1 MTGSFC
7 CFFNALTGNTPF
19 PWQRRLFDDW
29 LSVGRLPPAVD
40 IPTGLGKTSVMAVWL
55 LARAGGAALPR
66 RLVYVVD
73 RRAVVDQATDCAKT
87 LRENL
92 DCPALAQV
100 RQGLGLDDR
109 KLPISTLR
117 GRHVDNREWLEDPAA
132 PAIVVGTV
140 DMIGSRLLFSG
151 YGVSR
156 KMRPYQAGFMGADT
170 LVVVDEAHLVPPFE
184 RLLRTIAESREF
196 TGPAAT
202 PAWPPP
208 FRILP
213 LSATLCGGSESEPFR
228 LGRDDLGNE
237 AVRKRLRAVKTLTI
251 EDVDA
256 DARLEEVLAERAWRL
271 GWEEPRK
278 RGAPGILIYC
288 NSRETARKVEED
300 LRRRAEGAADTI
312 LFVGGRRMRD
322 REEDVK
328 ALNDHGFLA
337 DNGVTRDKPV
347 FLVAT
352 SAGEVGVDLDA
363 DHMVCDLVPW
373 ERMVQRLGRV
383 NRRGAGT
390 ARVLVIDQGAPYK
403 KKSDEDEI
411 ARRAVRELLEDLPR
425 TEAGGHDA
433 SPAALD
439 RLRKGAD
446 ADGIAE
452 ASTRPLLYPAL
463 SRPLVDAWAMTSL
476 VDHTGRPEVAPWLR
490 GWVNDEPQTTV
501 IWRRCLPLRFVAA
514 EMQEPNPG
522 EIGAFFD
529 AAPPQTV
536 ELLETET
543 WAVGDWLKKCAGRVL
558 KSLDKDGKAEGRRDQ
573 DDGEAAAGD
582 QGYDLLQPLDAET
595 PVVFVLSES
604 GGSKYRHLTL
614 ADIRDRSSKELDSF
628 LVGQRL
634 AVDARIGGLE
644 HGLLNPSH
652 CECASTV
659 ENGWGDSEMP
669 EDGLPGRERGCPRFR
684 RGGGDSEM
692 PEDGLPEIRVRVL
705 GDDARKKER
714 EAAREESGDGPNRWQ
729 ESFAAPYRLS
739 EDGEETEVWLVVD
752 ERRGAAVGE
761 DTRAMT
767 AKPQGLAD
775 HQERVAR
782 EAERIA
788 EAIGLPPPD
797 RAMLVAAARHHDD
810 GKRAELWQRAFNAK
824 REGRPWAKTSGPLN
838 RHVLGGYRHEFQS
851 VLDAEKD
858 GLDDLDR
865 SDPRFDLALHLM
877 AAHHGYARPVIA
889 VEGCDGLPPSA
900 AAGRA
905 REVARRFAR
914 LQRRW
919 GPWGLAWWEAL
930 LRAADQRA
938 SRDLKA
944 DAGRGAG

>member
-1 MTGSFC
+1 MDQSHRFDGLFEE
-7 CFFNALTGNTPF
+7 LTGNAPF
-19 PWQRRLFDDW
+19 PWQRRLFGEW
-29 LSVGRLPPAVD
+29 FSVGRLPPAVD

-73 RRAVVDQATDCAKT
+73 RRTVVDQATDCAKT
-87 LRENL
+87 LRDNL
-92 DCPALAQV
+92 GRPDIAHV

-117 GRHVDNREWLEDPAA
+117 GRYADNREWLEDPAA

-228 LGRDDLGNE
+228 LGRDDRGDE
-237 AVRKRLRAVKTLTI
+237 AVRKRLCAVKILTI
-251 EDVDA
+251 EDMDA
-256 DARLEEVLAERAWRL
+256 DARLEEVLAERAWRV
-271 GWEEPRK
+271 GQEETGK

-337 DNGVTRDKPV
+337 DSGVTPDKPV

-363 DHMVCDLVPW
+363 DHMVCDLVSW

-390 ARVLVIDQGAPYK
+390 ARVLVIAQGAPDG

-411 ARRAVRELLEDLPR
+411 ACRRAVRKLLEALPR

-439 RLRKGAD
+439 RLQKETGAE
-446 ADGIAE
+446 GVAE
-452 ASTRPLLYPAL
+452 ASTRPPLYPAL

-476 VDHTGRPEVAPWLR
+476 VEHTGRPEVAPWLR
-490 GWVNDEPQTTV
+490 GWVDDEQQTTV
-501 IWRRCLPLRFVAA
+501 VWRRCLPLRFVAA

-522 EIGAFFD
+522 EIEAFFD

-543 WAVGDWLKKCAGRVL
+543 RSVVDWLKKRAQRLL
-558 KSLDKDGKAEGRRDQ
+558 KSLDKQAAGRRDR
-573 DDGEAAAGD
+573 DGEASDGEAPVEDG
-582 QGYDLLQPLDAET
+582 GYGLIEPLKPAT
-595 PVVFVLSES
+595 PVVFMLGKGSDSEYSHLSLKEID
-604 GGSKYRHLTL
+604 G
-614 ADIRDRSSKELDSF
+614 RSPKDLF
-628 LVGQRL
+628 PLLVGQRL
-634 AVDARIGGLE
+634 VVDARIGGIKD
-644 HGLLNPSH
+644 GLLDPSH
-652 CECASTV
+652 CEFVSTI
-659 ENGWGDSEMP
+659 ENGWGDSEIPEDRP
-669 EDGLPGRERGCPRFR
+669 EDGG
-684 RGGGDSEM
+684 
-692 PEDGLPEIRVRVL
+692 PEIRVRVL
-705 GDDARKKER
+705 GDDARKKEQR
-714 EAAREESGDGPNRWQ
+714 ISPEASGDSSHRWQ

-752 ERRGAAVGE
+752 ERPGAAGDE
-761 DTRAMT
+761 EARAMT
-767 AKPQGLAD
+767 AKPLGLAD
-775 HQERVAR
+775 HQERVGR

-810 GKRAELWQRAFNAK
+810 GKRVELWQRAFNAK

-851 VLDAEKD
+851 VLDAEKN
-858 GLDDLDR
+858 GLDGLDR

-905 REVARRFAR
+905 REAARRFAR

-938 SRDLKA
+938 SREPEA
-944 DAGRGAG
+944 DAGQGAG

>member
-1 MTGSFC
+1 MDQSHRFDGLFKE
-7 CFFNALTGNTPF
+7 LTGNAPF

-87 LRENL
+87 LRDNL
-92 DCPALAQV
+92 GHPDIAHV
-100 RQGLGLDDR
+100 RQGLGLDER

-117 GRHVDNREWLEDPAA
+117 GRYADNREWLEDPAA

-213 LSATLCGGSESEPFR
+213 LSATLRGGSESEPFR
-228 LGRDDLGNE
+228 LGCDDLGNE
-237 AVRKRLRAVKTLTI
+237 AVRKRLRAVKTLII
-251 EDVDA
+251 EDMDA
-256 DARLEEVLAERAWRL
+256 DAQLEEVLAERAWRL
-271 GWEEPRK
+271 GGEETGN
-278 RGAPGILIYC
+278 RGAPARKLLIYC

-337 DNGVTRDKPV
+337 DSGVTPDKPV

-390 ARVLVIDQGAPYK
+390 ARVLVVDQGAPDGK
-403 KKSDEDEI
+403 KGREDEI
-411 ARRAVRELLEDLPR
+411 ARRQAVRKLLEALPR

-439 RLRKGAD
+439 RLQKETGAE
-446 ADGIAE
+446 GVAE
-452 ASTRPLLYPAL
+452 ASTRPPLYPAL

-490 GWVNDEPQTTV
+490 GWVDDEPQTTV

-514 EMQEPNPG
+514 EMQKPNPG
-522 EIGAFFD
+522 EIETFFD

-543 WAVGDWLKKCAGRVL
+543 WAVVDWLKKRAGRVL
-558 KSLDKDGKAEGRRDQ
+558 KSLDKDGKAESRRDR

-582 QGYDLLQPLDAET
+582 QGYDLLQLLDAET
-595 PVVFVLSES
+595 PVVFVLGES
-604 GGSKYRHLTL
+604 RGSKYPCLTL
-614 ADIRDRSSKELDSF
+614 ADIRDRSSKDLGVF
-628 LVGQRL
+628 LAGQRL
-634 AVDARIGGLE
+634 VADARIGGLE
-644 HGLLNPSH
+644 HGLLEPSH
-652 CECASTV
+652 CEYASTI
-659 ENGWGDSEMP
+659 ENSWGDSEIP
-669 EDGLPGRERGCPRFR
+669 ED
-684 RGGGDSEM
+684 S
-692 PEDGLPEIRVRVL
+692 LPEIRVRVL
-705 GDDARKKER
+705 SDDAREKER
-714 EAAREESGDGPNRWQ
+714 GAAREDSGDGPNRWQ

-752 ERRGAAVGE
+752 EGRGKPLDE

-767 AKPQGLAD
+767 PKPQGLAD

-782 EAERIA
+782 EAKRIA

-858 GLDDLDR
+858 GLDGLNR

-905 REVARRFAR
+905 REVGRRFAR

-938 SRDLKA
+938 SRESEA
-944 DAGRGAG
+944 AARRGAG